1 MLDLRSLSGVHV
13 KILLAIRHQW
23 QPTAVDWHWPEM
35 VGWCGSGPF
44 ATSLYHRHR
53 YKKIKCRY
61 NAGSDL
67 RGSDRFSIDYFA
79 ASGSAHNLLH

>member
-35 VGWCGSGPF
+35 VGWCGALF
-44 ATSLYHRHR
+44 RRVCMTATDT
-53 YKKIKCRY
+53 KKIKCRY

-79 ASGSAHNLLH
+79 ASGSAHNLH